1 MQQKKQQ
8 KQGKRQEWKEQMKE
22 SDRMLKGNVLLEK
35 PQWVLMLTLAAE
47 FLLLVVLHVL
57 VNMFIR
63 FCKGHLADCFSWSCL
78 TTFYPA
84 LAPVYIFLII
94 MAIAVAILNVYRF
107 RNAFRS
113 LEAGQKGT
121 SRFTTME
128 EIKEQYP
135 AVAEIPEKNPDG
147 SIKRIPGNGGLPVAS
162 KDGYMYLDESATNA
176 LILAIT
182 RAGKGEVFSLRML
195 DSYSRSEKQPSLI
208 VLDMKF
214 DLRKMCTKA
223 FQDRGYEV
231 MSINLENP
239 MRGVGYNPLYLITRY
254 YQEGRD
260 SDAELLCKAFAYPHF
275 ASAGGKSDDN
285 SDFFLSN
292 ATSALTATI
301 MAHTVDCIREDTREN
316 ARLAALFVAKRQA
329 YERLTEDAKKQ
340 AEASKELQALKSAEV
355 TDAVAQVSDGIKAD
369 FAGIVTGVKPV
380 DGSNVENGG
389 ELFTVSSIE
398 KVCVDVSFSKSDLE
412 KIEEGQKAVA
422 TIAGKQYEGTVT
434 RISRAAAKNE
444 KGASIIQGEIH
455 IDNPDTDLYLGV
467 DARVM
472 VEGNKAENVVVIPV
486 EAINIG
492 KDGSF
497 VYVVTD
503 GMVQK
508 RMVTAGISS
517 DEYTEIKKGL
527 EVGEQVIIS
536 VDAGIE
542 EGMAVNPVEG

>member
-1 MQQKKQQ
+1 MHKFWKRKKEQSENTTELVKAELTPQQKKKRKKRIIGCVIAAALVLFIVSRVLTPAVLPMVMVRSAEKGTVKQTIDTSGTVKTEQQ
-8 KQGKRQEWKEQMKE
+8 KTYF
-22 SDRMLKGNVLLEK
+22 S
-35 PQWVLMLTLAAE
+35 PLAAKVE
-47 FLLLVVLHVL
+47 A
-57 VNMFIR
+57 
-63 FCKGHLADCFSWSCL
+63 CKVQEGD
-78 TTFYPA
+78 
-84 LAPVYIFLII
+84 
-94 MAIAVAILNVYRF
+94 AV
-107 RNAFRS
+107 
-113 LEAGQKGT
+113 EAGQVLLTYDAQDLENRKKEAALQNDEAYYGYQN
-121 SRFTTME
+121 TMD
-128 EIKEQYP
+128 
-135 AVAEIPEKNPDG
+135 KN
-147 SIKRIPGNGGLPVAS
+147 S
-162 KDGYMYLDESATNA
+162 KDTSE
-176 LILAIT
+176 
-182 RAGKGEVFSLRML
+182 
-195 DSYSRSEKQPSLI
+195 YSRSSHDVEI
-208 VLDMKF
+208 
-214 DLRKMCTKA
+214 
-223 FQDRGYEV
+223 
-231 MSINLENP
+231 LEQQ
-239 MRGVGYNPLYLITRY
+239 V
-254 YQEGRD
+254 
-260 SDAELLCKAFAYPHF
+260 
-275 ASAGGKSDDN
+275 
-285 SDFFLSN
+285 
-292 ATSALTATI
+292 
-301 MAHTVDCIREDTREN
+301 EN
-316 ARLAALFVAKRQA
+316 AKAEVRALKQYLTDMGCFLREAQNDNHKNLAEEYQAKIDQA
-329 YERLTEDAKKQ
+329 TNQLAVKEEELAEFQSDLSEQKGIKNSTESTMMTADAKKQ

-369 FAGIVTGVKPV
+369 FAGIVTGVKAV

-472 VEGNKAENVVVIPV
+472 VEGNKAENVVMIPV

>member
-1 MQQKKQQ
+1 MHKFGRRKKEHSENMTELVKVELTPQQKKKRKKRIIGGVIAAALVLFIVSRVLTPAALPVVMVRSAEKGTVKQTIDTSGTVKTEQQ
-8 KQGKRQEWKEQMKE
+8 KTYF
-22 SDRMLKGNVLLEK
+22 S
-35 PQWVLMLTLAAE
+35 PLAAKVE
-47 FLLLVVLHVL
+47 A
-57 VNMFIR
+57 
-63 FCKGHLADCFSWSCL
+63 CKVQEGD
-78 TTFYPA
+78 
-84 LAPVYIFLII
+84 
-94 MAIAVAILNVYRF
+94 AV
-107 RNAFRS
+107 
-113 LEAGQKGT
+113 EAGQVLLTYDAQDLENRKKEAALQNDEAYYGYQN
-121 SRFTTME
+121 TMD
-128 EIKEQYP
+128 
-135 AVAEIPEKNPDG
+135 KN
-147 SIKRIPGNGGLPVAS
+147 S
-162 KDGYMYLDESATNA
+162 KDTSE
-176 LILAIT
+176 
-182 RAGKGEVFSLRML
+182 
-195 DSYSRSEKQPSLI
+195 YSRSSHDVEI
-208 VLDMKF
+208 
-214 DLRKMCTKA
+214 
-223 FQDRGYEV
+223 
-231 MSINLENP
+231 LEQQ
-239 MRGVGYNPLYLITRY
+239 V
-254 YQEGRD
+254 
-260 SDAELLCKAFAYPHF
+260 
-275 ASAGGKSDDN
+275 
-285 SDFFLSN
+285 
-292 ATSALTATI
+292 
-301 MAHTVDCIREDTREN
+301 EN
-316 ARLAALFVAKRQA
+316 AKAEVRALKQYLTDMGCFLREAQNDNHKNLAEEYQAKIDQA
-329 YERLTEDAKKQ
+329 TNQLAVKEEELAEFQSDLSEQKGIKNSTESTMMTADAKKQ
-340 AEASKELQALKSAEV
+340 AEAAKELQALKSAEV

-455 IDNPDTDLYLGV
+455 IDNPDADLYLGV

-472 VEGNKAENVVVIPV
+472 VEGNKAENVVMLPI

>member
-1 MQQKKQQ
+1 MHKFWRRKKEQSENTTELVKAELTPQKKKKRKKRIIGGVIAAALVLFIVSRVLTPAALPVVMVRSAEKGTVKQTIDTSGTVKTEQQKTYF
-8 KQGKRQEWKEQMKE
+8 
-22 SDRMLKGNVLLEK
+22 S
-35 PQWVLMLTLAAE
+35 PLAAKVE
-47 FLLLVVLHVL
+47 V
-57 VNMFIR
+57 
-63 FCKGHLADCFSWSCL
+63 CKVQEGD
-78 TTFYPA
+78 
-84 LAPVYIFLII
+84 
-94 MAIAVAILNVYRF
+94 AV
-107 RNAFRS
+107 
-113 LEAGQKGT
+113 EAGQVLMTYDAQDLENRKKEAALQNDEAYYGYQN
-121 SRFTTME
+121 TMD
-128 EIKEQYP
+128 
-135 AVAEIPEKNPDG
+135 KN
-147 SIKRIPGNGGLPVAS
+147 S
-162 KDGYMYLDESATNA
+162 KDTSE
-176 LILAIT
+176 
-182 RAGKGEVFSLRML
+182 
-195 DSYSRSEKQPSLI
+195 YSRSSHDVEI
-208 VLDMKF
+208 
-214 DLRKMCTKA
+214 
-223 FQDRGYEV
+223 
-231 MSINLENP
+231 LEQQ
-239 MRGVGYNPLYLITRY
+239 V
-254 YQEGRD
+254 
-260 SDAELLCKAFAYPHF
+260 
-275 ASAGGKSDDN
+275 
-285 SDFFLSN
+285 
-292 ATSALTATI
+292 
-301 MAHTVDCIREDTREN
+301 EN
-316 ARLAALFVAKRQA
+316 AKAEVRALKQYLTDMGCFLREAQNDNHKNLAEEYQAKIDQA
-329 YERLTEDAKKQ
+329 TNQLAVKEEELAEFQSDLSEQKGIKNSTESTMMTADAKKQ
-340 AEASKELQALKSAEV
+340 AEAAKELQALKSAEV

-369 FAGIVTGVKPV
+369 FAGIVTGVKAV

-472 VEGNKAENVVVIPV
+472 VEGNKAENVVMIPV

>member
-1 MQQKKQQ
+1 MHKFGRRKKEHSENMTELVKAELTPQQKKKRKKRIIGGVIAAALVLFIVSRVLTPAALPMVMVRSAEKGTVKQTIDTSGTVKTEQQ
-8 KQGKRQEWKEQMKE
+8 KTYF
-22 SDRMLKGNVLLEK
+22 S
-35 PQWVLMLTLAAE
+35 PLAAKVE
-47 FLLLVVLHVL
+47 A
-57 VNMFIR
+57 
-63 FCKGHLADCFSWSCL
+63 CKVQEGD
-78 TTFYPA
+78 
-84 LAPVYIFLII
+84 
-94 MAIAVAILNVYRF
+94 AV
-107 RNAFRS
+107 
-113 LEAGQKGT
+113 EAGQVLLTYDAQDLENRKKEAALQNDEAYYGYQN
-121 SRFTTME
+121 TMD
-128 EIKEQYP
+128 
-135 AVAEIPEKNPDG
+135 KN
-147 SIKRIPGNGGLPVAS
+147 S
-162 KDGYMYLDESATNA
+162 KDTSE
-176 LILAIT
+176 
-182 RAGKGEVFSLRML
+182 
-195 DSYSRSEKQPSLI
+195 YSRSSHDVEI
-208 VLDMKF
+208 
-214 DLRKMCTKA
+214 
-223 FQDRGYEV
+223 
-231 MSINLENP
+231 LEQQ
-239 MRGVGYNPLYLITRY
+239 V
-254 YQEGRD
+254 
-260 SDAELLCKAFAYPHF
+260 
-275 ASAGGKSDDN
+275 
-285 SDFFLSN
+285 
-292 ATSALTATI
+292 
-301 MAHTVDCIREDTREN
+301 EN
-316 ARLAALFVAKRQA
+316 AKAEVRALKQYLTDMGCFLREAQNDNHKNLAEEYQAKIDQA
-329 YERLTEDAKKQ
+329 TNQLAVKEEELAEFQSDLSEQKGIKNSTESTMMTADAKKQ
-340 AEASKELQALKSAEV
+340 AEAAKELQALKSAEV

-455 IDNPDTDLYLGV
+455 IDNPDADLYLGV

-472 VEGNKAENVVVIPV
+472 VEGNKAENVVMIPI

-527 EVGEQVIIS
+527 EVGDPVIIS

>member
-1 MQQKKQQ
+1 MHKFGRRKKEHSENMTELVKVELTPQQKKKRKKRIIGGVIAAALVLFIVSRVLTPAALPVVMVRSAEKGTVKQTIDTSGTVKTEQQ
-8 KQGKRQEWKEQMKE
+8 KTYF
-22 SDRMLKGNVLLEK
+22 S
-35 PQWVLMLTLAAE
+35 PLAAKVE
-47 FLLLVVLHVL
+47 A
-57 VNMFIR
+57 
-63 FCKGHLADCFSWSCL
+63 CKVQEGD
-78 TTFYPA
+78 
-84 LAPVYIFLII
+84 
-94 MAIAVAILNVYRF
+94 AV
-107 RNAFRS
+107 
-113 LEAGQKGT
+113 EAGQVLLTYDAQDLENRKKEAALQNDEAYYGYQN
-121 SRFTTME
+121 TMD
-128 EIKEQYP
+128 
-135 AVAEIPEKNPDG
+135 KN
-147 SIKRIPGNGGLPVAS
+147 S
-162 KDGYMYLDESATNA
+162 KDTSE
-176 LILAIT
+176 
-182 RAGKGEVFSLRML
+182 
-195 DSYSRSEKQPSLI
+195 YSRSSHDVEI
-208 VLDMKF
+208 
-214 DLRKMCTKA
+214 
-223 FQDRGYEV
+223 
-231 MSINLENP
+231 LEQQ
-239 MRGVGYNPLYLITRY
+239 V
-254 YQEGRD
+254 
-260 SDAELLCKAFAYPHF
+260 
-275 ASAGGKSDDN
+275 
-285 SDFFLSN
+285 
-292 ATSALTATI
+292 
-301 MAHTVDCIREDTREN
+301 EN
-316 ARLAALFVAKRQA
+316 AKAEVRALKQYLTDMGCFLREAQNDNHKNLAEEYQAKIDQA
-329 YERLTEDAKKQ
+329 TNQLAVKEEELAEFQSDLSEQKGIKNSTESTMMTADAKKQ
-340 AEASKELQALKSAEV
+340 AEAAKELQALKSAEV

-472 VEGNKAENVVVIPV
+472 VEGNKAENVVMIPV

>member
-1 MQQKKQQ
+1 MHKFWRRKKEQSENTTELVKAELTPQQKKKRKKRIIGGVIAAALVLFIVSRVLTPAALPVVMVRSTEKGTVKQTIDTSGTVKTEQQ
-8 KQGKRQEWKEQMKE
+8 KTYF
-22 SDRMLKGNVLLEK
+22 S
-35 PQWVLMLTLAAE
+35 PLAAKVE
-47 FLLLVVLHVL
+47 V
-57 VNMFIR
+57 
-63 FCKGHLADCFSWSCL
+63 CKVQEGD
-78 TTFYPA
+78 
-84 LAPVYIFLII
+84 
-94 MAIAVAILNVYRF
+94 AV
-107 RNAFRS
+107 
-113 LEAGQKGT
+113 EAGQVLLTYDAQDLENRKKEAALQNDEAYYGYQN
-121 SRFTTME
+121 TMD
-128 EIKEQYP
+128 
-135 AVAEIPEKNPDG
+135 KN
-147 SIKRIPGNGGLPVAS
+147 S
-162 KDGYMYLDESATNA
+162 KDTSE
-176 LILAIT
+176 
-182 RAGKGEVFSLRML
+182 
-195 DSYSRSEKQPSLI
+195 YSRSSHDVEI
-208 VLDMKF
+208 
-214 DLRKMCTKA
+214 
-223 FQDRGYEV
+223 
-231 MSINLENP
+231 LEQQ
-239 MRGVGYNPLYLITRY
+239 V
-254 YQEGRD
+254 
-260 SDAELLCKAFAYPHF
+260 
-275 ASAGGKSDDN
+275 
-285 SDFFLSN
+285 
-292 ATSALTATI
+292 
-301 MAHTVDCIREDTREN
+301 EN
-316 ARLAALFVAKRQA
+316 AKAEVRALKQYLTDMGCFLREAQNDNHKNLAEEYQAKIDQA
-329 YERLTEDAKKQ
+329 TNQLAVKEEELAEFQSDLSEQKGIKNSTESTMMTADAKKQ
-340 AEASKELQALKSAEV
+340 AEAAKELQALKSAEV

-455 IDNPDTDLYLGV
+455 IDNPDADLYLGV

-472 VEGNKAENVVVIPV
+472 VEGNKAENVVMIPI

>member
-1 MQQKKQQ
+1 MHKFWGRKKEQRENTKELVKAELTPQQKKKRKKRIIGGVIAAALVLFIVSRVLTPAALPVVMVRSAEKGTVKQTIDTSGTVKTEQQ
-8 KQGKRQEWKEQMKE
+8 KTYF
-22 SDRMLKGNVLLEK
+22 S
-35 PQWVLMLTLAAE
+35 PLAAKVE
-47 FLLLVVLHVL
+47 V
-57 VNMFIR
+57 
-63 FCKGHLADCFSWSCL
+63 CKVQEGD
-78 TTFYPA
+78 
-84 LAPVYIFLII
+84 
-94 MAIAVAILNVYRF
+94 AV
-107 RNAFRS
+107 
-113 LEAGQKGT
+113 EAGQVLLTYDAQDLENRKKEAALQNDEAYYGYQN
-121 SRFTTME
+121 TMD
-128 EIKEQYP
+128 
-135 AVAEIPEKNPDG
+135 KN
-147 SIKRIPGNGGLPVAS
+147 S
-162 KDGYMYLDESATNA
+162 KDTSE
-176 LILAIT
+176 
-182 RAGKGEVFSLRML
+182 
-195 DSYSRSEKQPSLI
+195 YSRSSHDVEI
-208 VLDMKF
+208 
-214 DLRKMCTKA
+214 
-223 FQDRGYEV
+223 
-231 MSINLENP
+231 LEQQ
-239 MRGVGYNPLYLITRY
+239 V
-254 YQEGRD
+254 
-260 SDAELLCKAFAYPHF
+260 
-275 ASAGGKSDDN
+275 
-285 SDFFLSN
+285 
-292 ATSALTATI
+292 
-301 MAHTVDCIREDTREN
+301 EN
-316 ARLAALFVAKRQA
+316 AKAEVRALKQYLTDMGCFLREAQNDNHENLAEEYQAKIDQA
-329 YERLTEDAKKQ
+329 TNQLAVKEEELAEFQSDLSEQKGIKNSTESTMMTADAKKQ

-467 DARVM
+467 VARVM
-472 VEGNKAENVVVIPV
+472 VEGNKAENVVMIPV

>member
-1 MQQKKQQ
+1 MHKFWRRKKEQSENTTELVKAELTPQQKKKRKKRIIGGVIAAALVLFIVSRVLTPAALPMVMVRSAEKGTVKQTIDTSGTVKTEQQ
-8 KQGKRQEWKEQMKE
+8 KTYF
-22 SDRMLKGNVLLEK
+22 S
-35 PQWVLMLTLAAE
+35 PLAAKVE
-47 FLLLVVLHVL
+47 V
-57 VNMFIR
+57 
-63 FCKGHLADCFSWSCL
+63 CKVQEGD
-78 TTFYPA
+78 
-84 LAPVYIFLII
+84 
-94 MAIAVAILNVYRF
+94 AV
-107 RNAFRS
+107 
-113 LEAGQKGT
+113 EAGQVLLTYNAQDLENRKKEAVLQNDEAYYGYQN
-121 SRFTTME
+121 TMD
-128 EIKEQYP
+128 
-135 AVAEIPEKNPDG
+135 KN
-147 SIKRIPGNGGLPVAS
+147 S
-162 KDGYMYLDESATNA
+162 KDTSE
-176 LILAIT
+176 
-182 RAGKGEVFSLRML
+182 
-195 DSYSRSEKQPSLI
+195 YSRSSHDVEI
-208 VLDMKF
+208 
-214 DLRKMCTKA
+214 
-223 FQDRGYEV
+223 
-231 MSINLENP
+231 LEQQ
-239 MRGVGYNPLYLITRY
+239 V
-254 YQEGRD
+254 
-260 SDAELLCKAFAYPHF
+260 
-275 ASAGGKSDDN
+275 
-285 SDFFLSN
+285 
-292 ATSALTATI
+292 
-301 MAHTVDCIREDTREN
+301 EN
-316 ARLAALFVAKRQA
+316 AKAEVRALKQYLTDMGCFLREAQNDNHENLSEEYQAKIDQATNQLAVKEEELAEFQSDLSEQKGIKNS
-329 YERLTEDAKKQ
+329 TESTMMTADAKKQ

-472 VEGNKAENVVVIPV
+472 VEGNKAENVVMIPV

>member
-1 MQQKKQQ
+1 MHKFWRRKKEQSENTTELVKAELTPQQKKKRKKRIIGGVIAAALVLFIVSRVLTPAALPMVMVRSAEKGTVKQTIDTSGAVKTEQQ
-8 KQGKRQEWKEQMKE
+8 KTYF
-22 SDRMLKGNVLLEK
+22 S
-35 PQWVLMLTLAAE
+35 PLAAKVE
-47 FLLLVVLHVL
+47 V
-57 VNMFIR
+57 
-63 FCKGHLADCFSWSCL
+63 CKVQEGD
-78 TTFYPA
+78 
-84 LAPVYIFLII
+84 
-94 MAIAVAILNVYRF
+94 AV
-107 RNAFRS
+107 
-113 LEAGQKGT
+113 EAGQVLLTYDAQDLENRKKEAALQNDEAYYGYQN
-121 SRFTTME
+121 TMD
-128 EIKEQYP
+128 
-135 AVAEIPEKNPDG
+135 KN
-147 SIKRIPGNGGLPVAS
+147 S
-162 KDGYMYLDESATNA
+162 KDTSE
-176 LILAIT
+176 
-182 RAGKGEVFSLRML
+182 
-195 DSYSRSEKQPSLI
+195 YSRSSHDVEI
-208 VLDMKF
+208 
-214 DLRKMCTKA
+214 
-223 FQDRGYEV
+223 
-231 MSINLENP
+231 LEQQ
-239 MRGVGYNPLYLITRY
+239 V
-254 YQEGRD
+254 
-260 SDAELLCKAFAYPHF
+260 
-275 ASAGGKSDDN
+275 
-285 SDFFLSN
+285 
-292 ATSALTATI
+292 
-301 MAHTVDCIREDTREN
+301 EN
-316 ARLAALFVAKRQA
+316 AKAEVRALKQYLTDMGCFLREAQNDNHENLAEEYQAKIDQA
-329 YERLTEDAKKQ
+329 TNQLAVKEEELAEFQSDLSEQKGIKNSTESTMMTADAKKQ

-369 FAGIVTGVKPV
+369 FAGIVTGVKAV

>member
-1 MQQKKQQ
+1 MHKFWRRKKEQSENTTELVKAELTPQQKKKRKKRIIGGVIAAALVLFIVSRVLTPAALPMVMVRSAEKGTVKQTIDTSGTVKTEQQ
-8 KQGKRQEWKEQMKE
+8 KTYF
-22 SDRMLKGNVLLEK
+22 S
-35 PQWVLMLTLAAE
+35 PLAAKVE
-47 FLLLVVLHVL
+47 V
-57 VNMFIR
+57 
-63 FCKGHLADCFSWSCL
+63 CKVQEGD
-78 TTFYPA
+78 
-84 LAPVYIFLII
+84 
-94 MAIAVAILNVYRF
+94 AV
-107 RNAFRS
+107 
-113 LEAGQKGT
+113 EAGQVLLTYDAQDLENRKKEAALQNDEAYYGYQN
-121 SRFTTME
+121 TMD
-128 EIKEQYP
+128 
-135 AVAEIPEKNPDG
+135 KN
-147 SIKRIPGNGGLPVAS
+147 S
-162 KDGYMYLDESATNA
+162 KDTSE
-176 LILAIT
+176 
-182 RAGKGEVFSLRML
+182 
-195 DSYSRSEKQPSLI
+195 YSRSSHDVEI
-208 VLDMKF
+208 
-214 DLRKMCTKA
+214 
-223 FQDRGYEV
+223 
-231 MSINLENP
+231 LEQQ
-239 MRGVGYNPLYLITRY
+239 V
-254 YQEGRD
+254 
-260 SDAELLCKAFAYPHF
+260 
-275 ASAGGKSDDN
+275 
-285 SDFFLSN
+285 
-292 ATSALTATI
+292 
-301 MAHTVDCIREDTREN
+301 EN
-316 ARLAALFVAKRQA
+316 AKAEVRALKQYLTDMGCFLREAQNDNHENLAEEYQAKIDQA
-329 YERLTEDAKKQ
+329 TNQLAVKEEELAEFQSDLSEQKGIKNSTESTMMTADAKKQ
-340 AEASKELQALKSAEV
+340 AEAAKELQALKSAEV

-472 VEGNKAENVVVIPV
+472 VEGNKAENVVMIPV

>member
-1 MQQKKQQ
+1 MIAAALVLFIVSRVLTPAALPVVMVRSAEKGTVKQTIDTSGTVKTEQQKTYF
-8 KQGKRQEWKEQMKE
+8 
-22 SDRMLKGNVLLEK
+22 S
-35 PQWVLMLTLAAE
+35 PLAAKVE
-47 FLLLVVLHVL
+47 A
-57 VNMFIR
+57 
-63 FCKGHLADCFSWSCL
+63 CKVQEGD
-78 TTFYPA
+78 
-84 LAPVYIFLII
+84 
-94 MAIAVAILNVYRF
+94 AV
-107 RNAFRS
+107 
-113 LEAGQKGT
+113 EAGQVLLTYDAQDLENRKKEAALQNDEAYYGYQN
-121 SRFTTME
+121 TMD
-128 EIKEQYP
+128 
-135 AVAEIPEKNPDG
+135 KN
-147 SIKRIPGNGGLPVAS
+147 S
-162 KDGYMYLDESATNA
+162 KDTSE
-176 LILAIT
+176 
-182 RAGKGEVFSLRML
+182 
-195 DSYSRSEKQPSLI
+195 YSRSSHDVEI
-208 VLDMKF
+208 
-214 DLRKMCTKA
+214 
-223 FQDRGYEV
+223 
-231 MSINLENP
+231 LEQQ
-239 MRGVGYNPLYLITRY
+239 V
-254 YQEGRD
+254 
-260 SDAELLCKAFAYPHF
+260 
-275 ASAGGKSDDN
+275 
-285 SDFFLSN
+285 
-292 ATSALTATI
+292 
-301 MAHTVDCIREDTREN
+301 EN
-316 ARLAALFVAKRQA
+316 AKAEVRALKQYLTDMGCFLREAQNDNHKNLAEEYQAKIDQA
-329 YERLTEDAKKQ
+329 TNQLAVKEEELAEFQSDLSEQKGIKNSTESTMMTADAKKQ
-340 AEASKELQALKSAEV
+340 AEAAKELQALKSAEV
-355 TDAVAQVSDGIKAD
+355 TDAVAQVGDGIKAD

-455 IDNPDTDLYLGV
+455 IDNPDADLYLGV

-472 VEGNKAENVVVIPV
+472 VEGNKAENVVMIPV

>member
-1 MQQKKQQ
+1 MHKFGRRKKEHSENMTELVKAELTPQQKKKRKKRIIGGVIAAALVLFIVSRVLTPAALPMVMVRSAGKGTVKQTIDTSGTVKTEQQ
-8 KQGKRQEWKEQMKE
+8 KTYF
-22 SDRMLKGNVLLEK
+22 S
-35 PQWVLMLTLAAE
+35 PLAAKVE
-47 FLLLVVLHVL
+47 V
-57 VNMFIR
+57 
-63 FCKGHLADCFSWSCL
+63 CKVQEGD
-78 TTFYPA
+78 
-84 LAPVYIFLII
+84 
-94 MAIAVAILNVYRF
+94 AV
-107 RNAFRS
+107 
-113 LEAGQKGT
+113 EAGQVLLTYDAQDLENRKKEAALQNDEAYYGYQN
-121 SRFTTME
+121 TMD
-128 EIKEQYP
+128 
-135 AVAEIPEKNPDG
+135 KN
-147 SIKRIPGNGGLPVAS
+147 S
-162 KDGYMYLDESATNA
+162 KDTSE
-176 LILAIT
+176 
-182 RAGKGEVFSLRML
+182 
-195 DSYSRSEKQPSLI
+195 YSRSSHDVEI
-208 VLDMKF
+208 
-214 DLRKMCTKA
+214 
-223 FQDRGYEV
+223 
-231 MSINLENP
+231 LEQQ
-239 MRGVGYNPLYLITRY
+239 V
-254 YQEGRD
+254 
-260 SDAELLCKAFAYPHF
+260 
-275 ASAGGKSDDN
+275 
-285 SDFFLSN
+285 
-292 ATSALTATI
+292 
-301 MAHTVDCIREDTREN
+301 EN
-316 ARLAALFVAKRQA
+316 AKAEVRALKQYLTDMGCFLREAQNDNHKNLAEEYQAKIDQA
-329 YERLTEDAKKQ
+329 TNQLAVKEEELAEFQSDLSEQKGIKNSTESTMMTADAKKQ
-340 AEASKELQALKSAEV
+340 AEAAKELQALKSAEV

-472 VEGNKAENVVVIPV
+472 VEGNKAENVVMIPI

>member
-1 MQQKKQQ
+1 MHKFGRRKKEHSENMTELVKAELTPQQKKKRKKRIIGGVIAAALVLFIVSRVLTPAALPMVMVRSAEKGTVKQTIDTSGTVKTEQQ
-8 KQGKRQEWKEQMKE
+8 KTYF
-22 SDRMLKGNVLLEK
+22 S
-35 PQWVLMLTLAAE
+35 PLAAKVE
-47 FLLLVVLHVL
+47 A
-57 VNMFIR
+57 
-63 FCKGHLADCFSWSCL
+63 CKVQEGD
-78 TTFYPA
+78 
-84 LAPVYIFLII
+84 
-94 MAIAVAILNVYRF
+94 AV
-107 RNAFRS
+107 
-113 LEAGQKGT
+113 EAGQVLLTYDAQDLENRKKEAALQNDEAYYGYQN
-121 SRFTTME
+121 TMD
-128 EIKEQYP
+128 
-135 AVAEIPEKNPDG
+135 KN
-147 SIKRIPGNGGLPVAS
+147 S
-162 KDGYMYLDESATNA
+162 KDTSE
-176 LILAIT
+176 
-182 RAGKGEVFSLRML
+182 
-195 DSYSRSEKQPSLI
+195 YSRSSHDVEI
-208 VLDMKF
+208 
-214 DLRKMCTKA
+214 
-223 FQDRGYEV
+223 
-231 MSINLENP
+231 LEQQ
-239 MRGVGYNPLYLITRY
+239 V
-254 YQEGRD
+254 
-260 SDAELLCKAFAYPHF
+260 
-275 ASAGGKSDDN
+275 
-285 SDFFLSN
+285 
-292 ATSALTATI
+292 
-301 MAHTVDCIREDTREN
+301 EN
-316 ARLAALFVAKRQA
+316 AKAEVRALKQYLTDMGCFLREAQNDNHKNLAEEYQAKIDQA
-329 YERLTEDAKKQ
+329 TNQLAVKEEELAEFQSDLSEQKGIKNSTESTMMTADAKKQ
-340 AEASKELQALKSAEV
+340 AEAAKELQALKSAEV

-398 KVCVDVSFSKSDLE
+398 KVCVDVSFNKSDLE

-455 IDNPDTDLYLGV
+455 IDNPDADLYLGV

-472 VEGNKAENVVVIPV
+472 VEGNKAENVVMIPI

>member
-1 MQQKKQQ
+1 MTELVKAELTPQQKKKRKKRIIGGVIAATLVLFIVSRVLTPAALPMVMVRSAEKGTVKQTIDTSGTVKTEQQ
-8 KQGKRQEWKEQMKE
+8 KTYF
-22 SDRMLKGNVLLEK
+22 S
-35 PQWVLMLTLAAE
+35 PLAAKVE
-47 FLLLVVLHVL
+47 V
-57 VNMFIR
+57 
-63 FCKGHLADCFSWSCL
+63 CKVQEGD
-78 TTFYPA
+78 
-84 LAPVYIFLII
+84 
-94 MAIAVAILNVYRF
+94 AV
-107 RNAFRS
+107 
-113 LEAGQKGT
+113 EAGQVLLTYDAQDLENRKKEAALQNDEAYYGYQN
-121 SRFTTME
+121 TMD
-128 EIKEQYP
+128 
-135 AVAEIPEKNPDG
+135 KN
-147 SIKRIPGNGGLPVAS
+147 S
-162 KDGYMYLDESATNA
+162 KDTSE
-176 LILAIT
+176 
-182 RAGKGEVFSLRML
+182 
-195 DSYSRSEKQPSLI
+195 YSRSSHDVEI
-208 VLDMKF
+208 
-214 DLRKMCTKA
+214 
-223 FQDRGYEV
+223 
-231 MSINLENP
+231 LEQQ
-239 MRGVGYNPLYLITRY
+239 V
-254 YQEGRD
+254 
-260 SDAELLCKAFAYPHF
+260 
-275 ASAGGKSDDN
+275 
-285 SDFFLSN
+285 
-292 ATSALTATI
+292 
-301 MAHTVDCIREDTREN
+301 EN
-316 ARLAALFVAKRQA
+316 AKAEVRALKQYLTDMGCFLREAQNDNHENLAEEYQAKIDQA
-329 YERLTEDAKKQ
+329 TNQLAVKEEELAEFQSDLSEQKGIKNSTESTMMTADAKKQ
-340 AEASKELQALKSAEV
+340 AEAAKELQALKSAEV

-455 IDNPDTDLYLGV
+455 IDNPDADLYLGV

-472 VEGNKAENVVVIPV
+472 VEGNKAENVVMIPI

>member
-1 MQQKKQQ
+1 MHKFFRKKKEQGENTTELVKVELTPQQKKKRKKRIIGGVIAAALVLFIVSRVFAPAVLPTVMVRSAEEGTVEQTVDTSGTVKTEQQ
-8 KQGKRQEWKEQMKE
+8 KTYF
-22 SDRMLKGNVLLEK
+22 S
-35 PQWVLMLTLAAE
+35 PLAAKVE
-47 FLLLVVLHVL
+47 A
-57 VNMFIR
+57 
-63 FCKGHLADCFSWSCL
+63 CKVQEGD
-78 TTFYPA
+78 
-84 LAPVYIFLII
+84 
-94 MAIAVAILNVYRF
+94 AV
-107 RNAFRS
+107 
-113 LEAGQKGT
+113 EAGQVLLTYDAQDLENRKKEAALQNDEAYYGYKN
-121 SRFTTME
+121 TMD
-128 EIKEQYP
+128 
-135 AVAEIPEKNPDG
+135 KNNKD
-147 SIKRIPGNGGLPVAS
+147 AS
-162 KDGYMYLDESATNA
+162 E
-176 LILAIT
+176 
-182 RAGKGEVFSLRML
+182 
-195 DSYSRSEKQPSLI
+195 YSRSSHDVEI
-208 VLDMKF
+208 
-214 DLRKMCTKA
+214 
-223 FQDRGYEV
+223 
-231 MSINLENP
+231 LEQQ
-239 MRGVGYNPLYLITRY
+239 V
-254 YQEGRD
+254 
-260 SDAELLCKAFAYPHF
+260 
-275 ASAGGKSDDN
+275 
-285 SDFFLSN
+285 
-292 ATSALTATI
+292 
-301 MAHTVDCIREDTREN
+301 EN
-316 ARLAALFVAKRQA
+316 AKAEVRALKQYLTDMGCFLREAQNDNHKNLAEEYQAKIDQA
-329 YERLTEDAKKQ
+329 TNQLAVKEEELADFQSNLSEQKGIKNSTESTVMTADAKKQ
-340 AEASKELQALKSAEV
+340 AEATKDLQALKSAEV

-380 DGSNVENGG
+380 DGSNVESGG

-455 IDNPDTDLYLGV
+455 IDNPDADLYLGV
-467 DARVM
+467 DARVT
-472 VEGNKAENVVVIPV
+472 VEGNKAENVVMIPI

>member
-1 MQQKKQQ
+1 MHKFWKKKQIIGGVIAAALVLFIVSRVLTPAALPMVMVRSAEKGTVKQTIDTSGTVKTEQQKTYF
-8 KQGKRQEWKEQMKE
+8 
-22 SDRMLKGNVLLEK
+22 S
-35 PQWVLMLTLAAE
+35 PLAAKVE
-47 FLLLVVLHVL
+47 V
-57 VNMFIR
+57 
-63 FCKGHLADCFSWSCL
+63 CKVQEGD
-78 TTFYPA
+78 
-84 LAPVYIFLII
+84 
-94 MAIAVAILNVYRF
+94 AV
-107 RNAFRS
+107 
-113 LEAGQKGT
+113 EAGQVLLTYDAQDLENRKKEAALQNDEAYYGYQN
-121 SRFTTME
+121 TMD
-128 EIKEQYP
+128 
-135 AVAEIPEKNPDG
+135 KN
-147 SIKRIPGNGGLPVAS
+147 S
-162 KDGYMYLDESATNA
+162 KDTSE
-176 LILAIT
+176 
-182 RAGKGEVFSLRML
+182 
-195 DSYSRSEKQPSLI
+195 YSRSSHDVEI
-208 VLDMKF
+208 
-214 DLRKMCTKA
+214 
-223 FQDRGYEV
+223 
-231 MSINLENP
+231 LEQQ
-239 MRGVGYNPLYLITRY
+239 V
-254 YQEGRD
+254 
-260 SDAELLCKAFAYPHF
+260 
-275 ASAGGKSDDN
+275 
-285 SDFFLSN
+285 
-292 ATSALTATI
+292 
-301 MAHTVDCIREDTREN
+301 EN
-316 ARLAALFVAKRQA
+316 AKAEVRALKQYLTDMGCFLREAQNDNHKNLAEEYQAKIDQA
-329 YERLTEDAKKQ
+329 TNQLAVKEEELAEFQSDLSEQKGIKNSTESTMMTADAKKQ
-340 AEASKELQALKSAEV
+340 AEAAKELQALKSAEV

-369 FAGIVTGVKPV
+369 FAGIVTGVKAV

-472 VEGNKAENVVVIPV
+472 VEGNKAENVVMIPV

>member
-1 MQQKKQQ
+1 MHKFGRRKKEHSENMTELVKAELTPQQKKKRKKRIIGGVIAAALVLFIVSRVLTPAALPMVMVRSAEKGTVKQTIDTSGTVKTEQQ
-8 KQGKRQEWKEQMKE
+8 KTYF
-22 SDRMLKGNVLLEK
+22 S
-35 PQWVLMLTLAAE
+35 PLAAKVE
-47 FLLLVVLHVL
+47 A
-57 VNMFIR
+57 
-63 FCKGHLADCFSWSCL
+63 CKVQEGD
-78 TTFYPA
+78 
-84 LAPVYIFLII
+84 
-94 MAIAVAILNVYRF
+94 AV
-107 RNAFRS
+107 
-113 LEAGQKGT
+113 EAGQVLLTYDAQDLENRKKEAALQNDEAYYGYQN
-121 SRFTTME
+121 TMD
-128 EIKEQYP
+128 
-135 AVAEIPEKNPDG
+135 KN
-147 SIKRIPGNGGLPVAS
+147 S
-162 KDGYMYLDESATNA
+162 KDTSE
-176 LILAIT
+176 
-182 RAGKGEVFSLRML
+182 
-195 DSYSRSEKQPSLI
+195 YSRSSHDVEI
-208 VLDMKF
+208 
-214 DLRKMCTKA
+214 
-223 FQDRGYEV
+223 
-231 MSINLENP
+231 LEQQ
-239 MRGVGYNPLYLITRY
+239 V
-254 YQEGRD
+254 
-260 SDAELLCKAFAYPHF
+260 
-275 ASAGGKSDDN
+275 
-285 SDFFLSN
+285 
-292 ATSALTATI
+292 
-301 MAHTVDCIREDTREN
+301 EN
-316 ARLAALFVAKRQA
+316 AKAEVRALKQYLTDMGCFLREAQNDNHKNLAEEYQAKIDQA
-329 YERLTEDAKKQ
+329 TNQLAVKEEELADFQSNLSEQKGIKNSTESTVMTADAKKQ
-340 AEASKELQALKSAEV
+340 AEAAKELQALKFAEV

-398 KVCVDVSFSKSDLE
+398 KVCVDVSFNKSDLE

-455 IDNPDTDLYLGV
+455 IDNPDADLYLGV

-472 VEGNKAENVVVIPV
+472 VEGNKAENVVMIPV

>member
-1 MQQKKQQ
+1 MHKFWRRKKEQSENTTELVKAELTPQKKKKRKKRIIGGVIAAALVLFIVSRVLTPAALPMVMVRSAEKGTVKQTIDTSGTVKTEQQKTYF
-8 KQGKRQEWKEQMKE
+8 
-22 SDRMLKGNVLLEK
+22 S
-35 PQWVLMLTLAAE
+35 PLAAKVE
-47 FLLLVVLHVL
+47 V
-57 VNMFIR
+57 
-63 FCKGHLADCFSWSCL
+63 CKVQEGD
-78 TTFYPA
+78 
-84 LAPVYIFLII
+84 
-94 MAIAVAILNVYRF
+94 AV
-107 RNAFRS
+107 
-113 LEAGQKGT
+113 EAGQVLLTYDAQDLENRKKEAALQNDEAYYGYQN
-121 SRFTTME
+121 TMD
-128 EIKEQYP
+128 
-135 AVAEIPEKNPDG
+135 KN
-147 SIKRIPGNGGLPVAS
+147 S
-162 KDGYMYLDESATNA
+162 KDTSE
-176 LILAIT
+176 
-182 RAGKGEVFSLRML
+182 
-195 DSYSRSEKQPSLI
+195 YSRSSHDVEI
-208 VLDMKF
+208 
-214 DLRKMCTKA
+214 
-223 FQDRGYEV
+223 
-231 MSINLENP
+231 LEQQ
-239 MRGVGYNPLYLITRY
+239 V
-254 YQEGRD
+254 
-260 SDAELLCKAFAYPHF
+260 
-275 ASAGGKSDDN
+275 
-285 SDFFLSN
+285 
-292 ATSALTATI
+292 
-301 MAHTVDCIREDTREN
+301 EN
-316 ARLAALFVAKRQA
+316 AKAEVRALKQYLTDMGCFLREAQNDNHENLAEEYQAKIDQA
-329 YERLTEDAKKQ
+329 TNQLAVKEEELAEFQSDLSEQKGIKNSTESTMMTADAKKQ

-369 FAGIVTGVKPV
+369 FAGIVTGVKAV

-472 VEGNKAENVVVIPV
+472 VEGNKAENVVMIPV

>member
-1 MQQKKQQ
+1 MHKFWKKKQIIGGVIAAALVLFIVSRVLTPAALPMVMVRSAEKGTVKQTIDTSGTVKTEQQKTYF
-8 KQGKRQEWKEQMKE
+8 
-22 SDRMLKGNVLLEK
+22 S
-35 PQWVLMLTLAAE
+35 PLAAKVE
-47 FLLLVVLHVL
+47 V
-57 VNMFIR
+57 
-63 FCKGHLADCFSWSCL
+63 CKVQEGD
-78 TTFYPA
+78 
-84 LAPVYIFLII
+84 
-94 MAIAVAILNVYRF
+94 AV
-107 RNAFRS
+107 
-113 LEAGQKGT
+113 EAGQVLLTYDAQDLENRKKEAALQNDEAYYGYQN
-121 SRFTTME
+121 TMD
-128 EIKEQYP
+128 
-135 AVAEIPEKNPDG
+135 KN
-147 SIKRIPGNGGLPVAS
+147 S
-162 KDGYMYLDESATNA
+162 KDTSE
-176 LILAIT
+176 
-182 RAGKGEVFSLRML
+182 
-195 DSYSRSEKQPSLI
+195 YSRSSHDVEI
-208 VLDMKF
+208 
-214 DLRKMCTKA
+214 
-223 FQDRGYEV
+223 
-231 MSINLENP
+231 LEQQ
-239 MRGVGYNPLYLITRY
+239 V
-254 YQEGRD
+254 
-260 SDAELLCKAFAYPHF
+260 
-275 ASAGGKSDDN
+275 
-285 SDFFLSN
+285 
-292 ATSALTATI
+292 
-301 MAHTVDCIREDTREN
+301 EN
-316 ARLAALFVAKRQA
+316 AKAEVRALKQYLTDMGCFLREAQNDNHKNLAEEYQAKIDQA
-329 YERLTEDAKKQ
+329 TNQLAVKEEELAEFQSDLSEQKGIKNSTESTMMTADAKKQ
-340 AEASKELQALKSAEV
+340 AEAAKELQALKSAEV

-369 FAGIVTGVKPV
+369 FSGIVTGVKAV

-434 RISRAAAKNE
+434 RISRAAVKNE

>member
-1 MQQKKQQ
+1 MHKFGRRKKEHSENMTELVKAELTPQQKKKRKKRIIGGVIAAALVLFIVSRVLTPAALPMVMVRSAEKGTVKQTIDTSGTVKTEQQ
-8 KQGKRQEWKEQMKE
+8 KTYF
-22 SDRMLKGNVLLEK
+22 S
-35 PQWVLMLTLAAE
+35 PLAAKVE
-47 FLLLVVLHVL
+47 A
-57 VNMFIR
+57 
-63 FCKGHLADCFSWSCL
+63 CKVQEGD
-78 TTFYPA
+78 
-84 LAPVYIFLII
+84 
-94 MAIAVAILNVYRF
+94 AV
-107 RNAFRS
+107 
-113 LEAGQKGT
+113 EAGQVLLTYDAQDLENRKKEAALQNDEAYYGYQN
-121 SRFTTME
+121 TMD
-128 EIKEQYP
+128 
-135 AVAEIPEKNPDG
+135 KN
-147 SIKRIPGNGGLPVAS
+147 S
-162 KDGYMYLDESATNA
+162 KDTSE
-176 LILAIT
+176 
-182 RAGKGEVFSLRML
+182 
-195 DSYSRSEKQPSLI
+195 YSRSSHDVEI
-208 VLDMKF
+208 
-214 DLRKMCTKA
+214 
-223 FQDRGYEV
+223 
-231 MSINLENP
+231 LEQQ
-239 MRGVGYNPLYLITRY
+239 V
-254 YQEGRD
+254 
-260 SDAELLCKAFAYPHF
+260 
-275 ASAGGKSDDN
+275 
-285 SDFFLSN
+285 
-292 ATSALTATI
+292 
-301 MAHTVDCIREDTREN
+301 EN
-316 ARLAALFVAKRQA
+316 AKAEVRALKQYLTDMGCFLREAQNDNHKNLAEEYQAKIDQA
-329 YERLTEDAKKQ
+329 TNQLAVKEEELAEFQSDLSEQKGIKNSTESTMMTADAKKQ
-340 AEASKELQALKSAEV
+340 AEAAKELQALKSAEV

-455 IDNPDTDLYLGV
+455 IDNPDADLYLGV

-472 VEGNKAENVVVIPV
+472 VEGNKAENVVMIPI

>member
-1 MQQKKQQ
+1 MHKFWRRKKEQSENTTELVKAELTPQKKKKRKKRIIGGVIAAALVLFIVSRVLTPAALPMVMVRSAEKGTVKQTIDTSGTVKTEQQKTYF
-8 KQGKRQEWKEQMKE
+8 
-22 SDRMLKGNVLLEK
+22 S
-35 PQWVLMLTLAAE
+35 PLAAKVE
-47 FLLLVVLHVL
+47 V
-57 VNMFIR
+57 
-63 FCKGHLADCFSWSCL
+63 CKVQEGD
-78 TTFYPA
+78 
-84 LAPVYIFLII
+84 
-94 MAIAVAILNVYRF
+94 AV
-107 RNAFRS
+107 
-113 LEAGQKGT
+113 EAGQVLLTYDAQDLENRKKEAALQNDEAYYGYQN
-121 SRFTTME
+121 TMD
-128 EIKEQYP
+128 
-135 AVAEIPEKNPDG
+135 KN
-147 SIKRIPGNGGLPVAS
+147 S
-162 KDGYMYLDESATNA
+162 KDTSE
-176 LILAIT
+176 
-182 RAGKGEVFSLRML
+182 
-195 DSYSRSEKQPSLI
+195 YSRSSHDVEI
-208 VLDMKF
+208 
-214 DLRKMCTKA
+214 
-223 FQDRGYEV
+223 
-231 MSINLENP
+231 LEQQ
-239 MRGVGYNPLYLITRY
+239 V
-254 YQEGRD
+254 
-260 SDAELLCKAFAYPHF
+260 
-275 ASAGGKSDDN
+275 
-285 SDFFLSN
+285 
-292 ATSALTATI
+292 
-301 MAHTVDCIREDTREN
+301 EN
-316 ARLAALFVAKRQA
+316 AKAEVRALKQYLTDMGCFLREAQNENHKNLAEEYQAKIDQA
-329 YERLTEDAKKQ
+329 TNQLAVKEEELAEFQSDLSEQKGIKNSTESTMMTADAKKQ

-369 FAGIVTGVKPV
+369 FAGIVTGVKAV

-472 VEGNKAENVVVIPV
+472 VEGNKAENVVMIPV

>member
-1 MQQKKQQ
+1 MSRQEKNTMHKFFRKKKEQGENTTELVKVELTPQQKKKRKKRIIGGVIAAALVLFIVSRVFAPAVLPTVMVRSAEEGTVEQTVDTSGIVKTEQQ
-8 KQGKRQEWKEQMKE
+8 KTYF
-22 SDRMLKGNVLLEK
+22 S
-35 PQWVLMLTLAAE
+35 PLAAKVE
-47 FLLLVVLHVL
+47 A
-57 VNMFIR
+57 
-63 FCKGHLADCFSWSCL
+63 CKVQEGD
-78 TTFYPA
+78 
-84 LAPVYIFLII
+84 
-94 MAIAVAILNVYRF
+94 AV
-107 RNAFRS
+107 
-113 LEAGQKGT
+113 EAGQVLLTYDAQDLENRKKEATLQNDEAYYGYKN
-121 SRFTTME
+121 TMD
-128 EIKEQYP
+128 
-135 AVAEIPEKNPDG
+135 KN
-147 SIKRIPGNGGLPVAS
+147 S
-162 KDGYMYLDESATNA
+162 KDTSE
-176 LILAIT
+176 
-182 RAGKGEVFSLRML
+182 
-195 DSYSRSEKQPSLI
+195 YSRSSHDVEI
-208 VLDMKF
+208 
-214 DLRKMCTKA
+214 
-223 FQDRGYEV
+223 
-231 MSINLENP
+231 LEQQ
-239 MRGVGYNPLYLITRY
+239 V
-254 YQEGRD
+254 
-260 SDAELLCKAFAYPHF
+260 
-275 ASAGGKSDDN
+275 
-285 SDFFLSN
+285 
-292 ATSALTATI
+292 
-301 MAHTVDCIREDTREN
+301 EN
-316 ARLAALFVAKRQA
+316 AKAEVRALKQYLTDMGCFLREAQNDNHKNLAEEYQAKIDQA
-329 YERLTEDAKKQ
+329 TNQLAVKEEELADFQSNLSEQKGIKNSTESTVMTADAKKQ
-340 AEASKELQALKSAEV
+340 AEATKDLQALKSAEV

-380 DGSNVENGG
+380 DGSNVESGG

-455 IDNPDTDLYLGV
+455 IDNPDADLYLGV
-467 DARVM
+467 DARVT
-472 VEGNKAENVVVIPV
+472 VEGNKAENVVMIPI

>member
-1 MQQKKQQ
+1 MHKFGRRKKEHSENMTELVKAELTPQQKKKRKKRIIGGVIAAALVLFIVSRVLTPAALPVVMVRSAEKGTVKQTIDTSGTVKTEQQ
-8 KQGKRQEWKEQMKE
+8 KTYF
-22 SDRMLKGNVLLEK
+22 S
-35 PQWVLMLTLAAE
+35 PLAAKVE
-47 FLLLVVLHVL
+47 A
-57 VNMFIR
+57 
-63 FCKGHLADCFSWSCL
+63 CKVQEGD
-78 TTFYPA
+78 
-84 LAPVYIFLII
+84 
-94 MAIAVAILNVYRF
+94 AV
-107 RNAFRS
+107 
-113 LEAGQKGT
+113 EAGQVLLTYDAQDLENRKKEAALQNDEAYYGYQN
-121 SRFTTME
+121 TMD
-128 EIKEQYP
+128 
-135 AVAEIPEKNPDG
+135 KN
-147 SIKRIPGNGGLPVAS
+147 S
-162 KDGYMYLDESATNA
+162 KDTSE
-176 LILAIT
+176 
-182 RAGKGEVFSLRML
+182 
-195 DSYSRSEKQPSLI
+195 YSRSSHDVEI
-208 VLDMKF
+208 
-214 DLRKMCTKA
+214 
-223 FQDRGYEV
+223 
-231 MSINLENP
+231 LEQQ
-239 MRGVGYNPLYLITRY
+239 V
-254 YQEGRD
+254 
-260 SDAELLCKAFAYPHF
+260 
-275 ASAGGKSDDN
+275 
-285 SDFFLSN
+285 
-292 ATSALTATI
+292 
-301 MAHTVDCIREDTREN
+301 EN
-316 ARLAALFVAKRQA
+316 AKAEVRALKQYLTDMGCFLREAQNDNHKNLAEEYQAKIDQA
-329 YERLTEDAKKQ
+329 TNQLAVKEEELAEFQSDLSEQKGIKNSTESTMMTADAKKQ
-340 AEASKELQALKSAEV
+340 AEAAKELQALKSAEV
-355 TDAVAQVSDGIKAD
+355 TDAVAQVGDGIKAD

-455 IDNPDTDLYLGV
+455 IDNPDADLYLGV

-472 VEGNKAENVVVIPV
+472 VEGNKAENVVMIPI

>member
-1 MQQKKQQ
+1 MHKFGRRKKEHSENMTELVKAELTPQQKKKRKKRIIGGVIAAALVLFIVSRVLTPAALPMVMVRSAEKGTVKQTIDTSGTVKTEQQ
-8 KQGKRQEWKEQMKE
+8 KTYF
-22 SDRMLKGNVLLEK
+22 S
-35 PQWVLMLTLAAE
+35 PLAAKVE
-47 FLLLVVLHVL
+47 V
-57 VNMFIR
+57 
-63 FCKGHLADCFSWSCL
+63 CKVQEGD
-78 TTFYPA
+78 
-84 LAPVYIFLII
+84 
-94 MAIAVAILNVYRF
+94 AV
-107 RNAFRS
+107 
-113 LEAGQKGT
+113 EAGQVLLTYDAQDLENRKKEAALQNDEAYYGYQN
-121 SRFTTME
+121 TMD
-128 EIKEQYP
+128 
-135 AVAEIPEKNPDG
+135 KN
-147 SIKRIPGNGGLPVAS
+147 S
-162 KDGYMYLDESATNA
+162 KDTSE
-176 LILAIT
+176 
-182 RAGKGEVFSLRML
+182 
-195 DSYSRSEKQPSLI
+195 YSRSSHDVEI
-208 VLDMKF
+208 
-214 DLRKMCTKA
+214 
-223 FQDRGYEV
+223 
-231 MSINLENP
+231 LEQQ
-239 MRGVGYNPLYLITRY
+239 V
-254 YQEGRD
+254 
-260 SDAELLCKAFAYPHF
+260 
-275 ASAGGKSDDN
+275 
-285 SDFFLSN
+285 
-292 ATSALTATI
+292 
-301 MAHTVDCIREDTREN
+301 EN
-316 ARLAALFVAKRQA
+316 AKAEVRALKQYLTDMGCFLREAQNDNHKNLAEEYQAKIDQA
-329 YERLTEDAKKQ
+329 TNQLAVKEEELAEFQSDLSEQKGIKNSTESTMMTADAKKQ
-340 AEASKELQALKSAEV
+340 AEAAKELQALKSAEV

-455 IDNPDTDLYLGV
+455 IDNPDADLYLGV

-472 VEGNKAENVVVIPV
+472 VEGNKAENVVMIPI

>member
-1 MQQKKQQ
+1 MHKFWRRKKEQSENTTELVKAELTPQQKKKRKKRIIGGVIAAALVLFIVSRVLTPAALPVVMVRSAEKGTVKQTIDTSGTVKTEQQ
-8 KQGKRQEWKEQMKE
+8 KTYF
-22 SDRMLKGNVLLEK
+22 S
-35 PQWVLMLTLAAE
+35 PLAAKVE
-47 FLLLVVLHVL
+47 V
-57 VNMFIR
+57 
-63 FCKGHLADCFSWSCL
+63 CKVQEGD
-78 TTFYPA
+78 
-84 LAPVYIFLII
+84 
-94 MAIAVAILNVYRF
+94 AV
-107 RNAFRS
+107 
-113 LEAGQKGT
+113 EAGQVLLTYDAQDLENRKKEAALQNDEAYYGYQN
-121 SRFTTME
+121 TMD
-128 EIKEQYP
+128 
-135 AVAEIPEKNPDG
+135 KN
-147 SIKRIPGNGGLPVAS
+147 S
-162 KDGYMYLDESATNA
+162 KDTSE
-176 LILAIT
+176 
-182 RAGKGEVFSLRML
+182 
-195 DSYSRSEKQPSLI
+195 YSRSSHDVEI
-208 VLDMKF
+208 
-214 DLRKMCTKA
+214 
-223 FQDRGYEV
+223 
-231 MSINLENP
+231 LEQQ
-239 MRGVGYNPLYLITRY
+239 V
-254 YQEGRD
+254 
-260 SDAELLCKAFAYPHF
+260 
-275 ASAGGKSDDN
+275 
-285 SDFFLSN
+285 
-292 ATSALTATI
+292 
-301 MAHTVDCIREDTREN
+301 EN
-316 ARLAALFVAKRQA
+316 AKAEVRALKQYLTDMGCFLREAQNDNHENLAEEYQAKIDQA
-329 YERLTEDAKKQ
+329 TNQLAVKEEELAEFQSDLSEQKGIKNSTESTMMTADAKKQ

-472 VEGNKAENVVVIPV
+472 VEGNKAENVVMIPV

-508 RMVTAGISS
+508 RMVTAGIYS

>member
-1 MQQKKQQ
+1 MHKFGRRKKEHSENMTELVKVELTPQQKKKRKKRIIGGVIAAALVLFIVSRVLTPAALPMVMVRSAEKGTVKQTIDTSGTVKTEQQ
-8 KQGKRQEWKEQMKE
+8 KTYF
-22 SDRMLKGNVLLEK
+22 S
-35 PQWVLMLTLAAE
+35 PLAAKVE
-47 FLLLVVLHVL
+47 A
-57 VNMFIR
+57 
-63 FCKGHLADCFSWSCL
+63 CKVQEGD
-78 TTFYPA
+78 
-84 LAPVYIFLII
+84 
-94 MAIAVAILNVYRF
+94 AV
-107 RNAFRS
+107 
-113 LEAGQKGT
+113 EAGQVLLTYDAQDLENRKKEAALQNDEAYYGYQN
-121 SRFTTME
+121 TMD
-128 EIKEQYP
+128 
-135 AVAEIPEKNPDG
+135 KN
-147 SIKRIPGNGGLPVAS
+147 S
-162 KDGYMYLDESATNA
+162 KDTSE
-176 LILAIT
+176 
-182 RAGKGEVFSLRML
+182 
-195 DSYSRSEKQPSLI
+195 YSRSSHDVEI
-208 VLDMKF
+208 
-214 DLRKMCTKA
+214 
-223 FQDRGYEV
+223 
-231 MSINLENP
+231 LEQQ
-239 MRGVGYNPLYLITRY
+239 V
-254 YQEGRD
+254 
-260 SDAELLCKAFAYPHF
+260 
-275 ASAGGKSDDN
+275 
-285 SDFFLSN
+285 
-292 ATSALTATI
+292 
-301 MAHTVDCIREDTREN
+301 EN
-316 ARLAALFVAKRQA
+316 AKAEVRALKQYLTDMGCFLREAQNDNHKNLAEEYQAKIDQA
-329 YERLTEDAKKQ
+329 TNQLAVKEEELAEFQSDLSEQKGIKNSTESTMMTADAKKQ

-455 IDNPDTDLYLGV
+455 IDNPDADLYLGV

-472 VEGNKAENVVVIPV
+472 VEGNKAENVVMIPI

>member
-1 MQQKKQQ
+1 MHKFWRRKKEQSENTTELVKAELTPQQKKKRKKRIIGGVIAAALVLFIVSRVLTPAALPVVMVRSAEKGTVKQTIDTSGTVKTEQQ
-8 KQGKRQEWKEQMKE
+8 KTYF
-22 SDRMLKGNVLLEK
+22 S
-35 PQWVLMLTLAAE
+35 PLAAKVE
-47 FLLLVVLHVL
+47 A
-57 VNMFIR
+57 
-63 FCKGHLADCFSWSCL
+63 CKVQEGD
-78 TTFYPA
+78 
-84 LAPVYIFLII
+84 
-94 MAIAVAILNVYRF
+94 AV
-107 RNAFRS
+107 
-113 LEAGQKGT
+113 EAGQVLLTYDAQDLENRKKEAALQNDEAYYGYQN
-121 SRFTTME
+121 TMD
-128 EIKEQYP
+128 
-135 AVAEIPEKNPDG
+135 KN
-147 SIKRIPGNGGLPVAS
+147 S
-162 KDGYMYLDESATNA
+162 KDTSE
-176 LILAIT
+176 
-182 RAGKGEVFSLRML
+182 
-195 DSYSRSEKQPSLI
+195 YSRSSHDVEI
-208 VLDMKF
+208 
-214 DLRKMCTKA
+214 
-223 FQDRGYEV
+223 
-231 MSINLENP
+231 LEQQ
-239 MRGVGYNPLYLITRY
+239 V
-254 YQEGRD
+254 
-260 SDAELLCKAFAYPHF
+260 
-275 ASAGGKSDDN
+275 
-285 SDFFLSN
+285 
-292 ATSALTATI
+292 
-301 MAHTVDCIREDTREN
+301 EN
-316 ARLAALFVAKRQA
+316 AKAEVRALKQYLTDMGCFLREAQNDNHKNLAEEYQAKIDQA
-329 YERLTEDAKKQ
+329 TNQLAVKEEELAEFQSDLSEQKGIKNSTESTMMTADAKKQ

-355 TDAVAQVSDGIKAD
+355 TDAVAQVGDGIKAD

-455 IDNPDTDLYLGV
+455 IDNPDADLYLGV

-472 VEGNKAENVVVIPV
+472 VEGNKAENVVMIPV

-542 EGMAVNPVEG
+542 EGMAVNSVEG

>member
-1 MQQKKQQ
+1 MHKFFRKKKEQGENTTELVKVELTPQQKKKRKKRIIGGVIAAALVLFIVSRVFAPAVLPTVMVRSAEEGTVEQTVDTSGTVKTEQQ
-8 KQGKRQEWKEQMKE
+8 KTYF
-22 SDRMLKGNVLLEK
+22 S
-35 PQWVLMLTLAAE
+35 PLAAKVE
-47 FLLLVVLHVL
+47 A
-57 VNMFIR
+57 
-63 FCKGHLADCFSWSCL
+63 CKVQEGD
-78 TTFYPA
+78 
-84 LAPVYIFLII
+84 
-94 MAIAVAILNVYRF
+94 AV
-107 RNAFRS
+107 
-113 LEAGQKGT
+113 EAGQVLLTYDAQDLENRKKEAALQNDEAYYGYKN
-121 SRFTTME
+121 TMD
-128 EIKEQYP
+128 
-135 AVAEIPEKNPDG
+135 KN
-147 SIKRIPGNGGLPVAS
+147 S
-162 KDGYMYLDESATNA
+162 KDTSE
-176 LILAIT
+176 
-182 RAGKGEVFSLRML
+182 
-195 DSYSRSEKQPSLI
+195 YSRSSHDVEI
-208 VLDMKF
+208 
-214 DLRKMCTKA
+214 
-223 FQDRGYEV
+223 
-231 MSINLENP
+231 LEQQ
-239 MRGVGYNPLYLITRY
+239 V
-254 YQEGRD
+254 
-260 SDAELLCKAFAYPHF
+260 
-275 ASAGGKSDDN
+275 
-285 SDFFLSN
+285 
-292 ATSALTATI
+292 
-301 MAHTVDCIREDTREN
+301 EN
-316 ARLAALFVAKRQA
+316 AKAEVRALKQYLTDMGCFLREAQNDNHKNLAEEYQAKIDQA
-329 YERLTEDAKKQ
+329 TNQLAVKEEELADFQSNLSEQKGIKNSTESTVMTADAKKQ
-340 AEASKELQALKSAEV
+340 AEATKDLQALKSAEV

-380 DGSNVENGG
+380 DGSNVESGG

-467 DARVM
+467 DARVT
-472 VEGNKAENVVVIPV
+472 VEGNKAENVVMIPV

>member
-1 MQQKKQQ
+1 MHKFFRKKKEQGENTTELVKVELTPQQKKKRKKRIIGGVIAAALVLFIVSRVFAPAVLPTVMVRSAEEGTVEQTVDTSGIVKTEQQ
-8 KQGKRQEWKEQMKE
+8 KTYF
-22 SDRMLKGNVLLEK
+22 S
-35 PQWVLMLTLAAE
+35 PLAAKVE
-47 FLLLVVLHVL
+47 A
-57 VNMFIR
+57 
-63 FCKGHLADCFSWSCL
+63 CKVQEGD
-78 TTFYPA
+78 
-84 LAPVYIFLII
+84 
-94 MAIAVAILNVYRF
+94 AV
-107 RNAFRS
+107 
-113 LEAGQKGT
+113 EAGQVLLTYDAQDLENRKKEATLQNDEAYYGYKN
-121 SRFTTME
+121 TMD
-128 EIKEQYP
+128 
-135 AVAEIPEKNPDG
+135 KN
-147 SIKRIPGNGGLPVAS
+147 S
-162 KDGYMYLDESATNA
+162 KDTSE
-176 LILAIT
+176 
-182 RAGKGEVFSLRML
+182 
-195 DSYSRSEKQPSLI
+195 YSRSSHDVEI
-208 VLDMKF
+208 
-214 DLRKMCTKA
+214 
-223 FQDRGYEV
+223 
-231 MSINLENP
+231 LEQQ
-239 MRGVGYNPLYLITRY
+239 V
-254 YQEGRD
+254 
-260 SDAELLCKAFAYPHF
+260 
-275 ASAGGKSDDN
+275 
-285 SDFFLSN
+285 
-292 ATSALTATI
+292 
-301 MAHTVDCIREDTREN
+301 EN
-316 ARLAALFVAKRQA
+316 AKAEVRALKQYLTDMGCFLREAQNDNHKNLAEEYQAKIDQA
-329 YERLTEDAKKQ
+329 TNQLAVKEEELADFQSNLSEQKGIKNSTESTVMTADAKKQ
-340 AEASKELQALKSAEV
+340 AEATKDLQALKSAEV

-380 DGSNVENGG
+380 DGSNVESGG

-455 IDNPDTDLYLGV
+455 IDNPDADLYLGV
-467 DARVM
+467 DARVT
-472 VEGNKAENVVVIPV
+472 VEGNKAENVVMIPI

>member
-1 MQQKKQQ
+1 MHKFGRRKKEHSENMTELVKAELTPQQKKKRKKRIIGGVIAAALVLFIVSRVLTPAALPVVMVRSAEKGTVKQTIDTSGTVKTEQQ
-8 KQGKRQEWKEQMKE
+8 KTYF
-22 SDRMLKGNVLLEK
+22 S
-35 PQWVLMLTLAAE
+35 PLAAKVE
-47 FLLLVVLHVL
+47 A
-57 VNMFIR
+57 
-63 FCKGHLADCFSWSCL
+63 CKVQEGD
-78 TTFYPA
+78 
-84 LAPVYIFLII
+84 
-94 MAIAVAILNVYRF
+94 AV
-107 RNAFRS
+107 
-113 LEAGQKGT
+113 EAGQVLLTYDAQDLENRKKEAALQNDEAYYGYQN
-121 SRFTTME
+121 TMD
-128 EIKEQYP
+128 
-135 AVAEIPEKNPDG
+135 KN
-147 SIKRIPGNGGLPVAS
+147 S
-162 KDGYMYLDESATNA
+162 KDTSE
-176 LILAIT
+176 
-182 RAGKGEVFSLRML
+182 
-195 DSYSRSEKQPSLI
+195 YSRSSHDVEI
-208 VLDMKF
+208 
-214 DLRKMCTKA
+214 
-223 FQDRGYEV
+223 
-231 MSINLENP
+231 LEQQ
-239 MRGVGYNPLYLITRY
+239 V
-254 YQEGRD
+254 
-260 SDAELLCKAFAYPHF
+260 
-275 ASAGGKSDDN
+275 
-285 SDFFLSN
+285 
-292 ATSALTATI
+292 
-301 MAHTVDCIREDTREN
+301 EN
-316 ARLAALFVAKRQA
+316 AKAEVRALKQYLTDMGCFLREAQNDNHKNLAEEYQAKIDQA
-329 YERLTEDAKKQ
+329 TNQLAVKEEELAEFQSDLSEQKGIKNSTESTMMTADAKKQ
-340 AEASKELQALKSAEV
+340 AEAAKELQALKSAEV

-398 KVCVDVSFSKSDLE
+398 KVCVDVSFNKSDLE

-455 IDNPDTDLYLGV
+455 IDNPDADLYLGV

-472 VEGNKAENVVVIPV
+472 VEGNKAENVVMIPI

>member
-1 MQQKKQQ
+1 MHKFGRRKKEHSENMTELVKVELTPQQKKKRKKRIIGGVIAAALVLFIVSRVLTPAALPVVMVRSAEKGTVKQTIDTSGTVKTEQQ
-8 KQGKRQEWKEQMKE
+8 KTYF
-22 SDRMLKGNVLLEK
+22 S
-35 PQWVLMLTLAAE
+35 PLAAKVE
-47 FLLLVVLHVL
+47 V
-57 VNMFIR
+57 
-63 FCKGHLADCFSWSCL
+63 CKVQEGD
-78 TTFYPA
+78 
-84 LAPVYIFLII
+84 
-94 MAIAVAILNVYRF
+94 AV
-107 RNAFRS
+107 
-113 LEAGQKGT
+113 EAGQVLLTYDAQDLENRKKEAALQNDEAYYGYQN
-121 SRFTTME
+121 TMD
-128 EIKEQYP
+128 
-135 AVAEIPEKNPDG
+135 KN
-147 SIKRIPGNGGLPVAS
+147 S
-162 KDGYMYLDESATNA
+162 KDTSE
-176 LILAIT
+176 
-182 RAGKGEVFSLRML
+182 
-195 DSYSRSEKQPSLI
+195 YSRSSHDVEI
-208 VLDMKF
+208 
-214 DLRKMCTKA
+214 
-223 FQDRGYEV
+223 
-231 MSINLENP
+231 LEQQ
-239 MRGVGYNPLYLITRY
+239 V
-254 YQEGRD
+254 
-260 SDAELLCKAFAYPHF
+260 
-275 ASAGGKSDDN
+275 
-285 SDFFLSN
+285 
-292 ATSALTATI
+292 
-301 MAHTVDCIREDTREN
+301 EN
-316 ARLAALFVAKRQA
+316 AKAEVRALKQYLTDMGCFLREAQNDNHKNLAEEYQAKIDQA
-329 YERLTEDAKKQ
+329 TNQLAVKEEELAEFQSDLSEQKGIKNSTESTMMTADAKKQ
-340 AEASKELQALKSAEV
+340 AEAAKELQALKSAEV

-422 TIAGKQYEGTVT
+422 TIAGNQYEGTVT

-455 IDNPDTDLYLGV
+455 IDNPDADLYLGV

-472 VEGNKAENVVVIPV
+472 VEGNKAENVVMIPI

>member
-1 MQQKKQQ
+1 MHKFWRRKKEQSENTTELVKAELTPQKKKKRKKRIIGGVIAAALVLFIVSRVLTPAALPMVMVRSAEKGTVKQTIDTSGTVKTEQQKTYF
-8 KQGKRQEWKEQMKE
+8 
-22 SDRMLKGNVLLEK
+22 S
-35 PQWVLMLTLAAE
+35 PLAAKVE
-47 FLLLVVLHVL
+47 V
-57 VNMFIR
+57 
-63 FCKGHLADCFSWSCL
+63 CKVQEGD
-78 TTFYPA
+78 
-84 LAPVYIFLII
+84 
-94 MAIAVAILNVYRF
+94 AV
-107 RNAFRS
+107 
-113 LEAGQKGT
+113 EAGQVLLTYDAQDLENRKKEAALQNDEAYYGYQN
-121 SRFTTME
+121 TMD
-128 EIKEQYP
+128 
-135 AVAEIPEKNPDG
+135 KN
-147 SIKRIPGNGGLPVAS
+147 S
-162 KDGYMYLDESATNA
+162 KDTSE
-176 LILAIT
+176 
-182 RAGKGEVFSLRML
+182 
-195 DSYSRSEKQPSLI
+195 YSRSSHDVEI
-208 VLDMKF
+208 
-214 DLRKMCTKA
+214 
-223 FQDRGYEV
+223 
-231 MSINLENP
+231 LEQQ
-239 MRGVGYNPLYLITRY
+239 V
-254 YQEGRD
+254 
-260 SDAELLCKAFAYPHF
+260 
-275 ASAGGKSDDN
+275 
-285 SDFFLSN
+285 
-292 ATSALTATI
+292 
-301 MAHTVDCIREDTREN
+301 EN
-316 ARLAALFVAKRQA
+316 AKAEVRALKQYLTDMGCFLREAQNDNHENLAEEYQAKIDQA
-329 YERLTEDAKKQ
+329 TNQLAVKEEELAEFQSDLSEQKGIKNSTESTMMTADAKKQ

-369 FAGIVTGVKPV
+369 FAGIVTGVKAV

-472 VEGNKAENVVVIPV
+472 VEGNKAENVVMISV

>member
-1 MQQKKQQ
+1 MHKFWRRKKEQSENTTELVKAELTPQQKKKRKKRIIGGVIAAALVLFIVSRVLTPAALPMVMVRSAEKGTVKQTIDTSGTVKTEQQ
-8 KQGKRQEWKEQMKE
+8 KTYF
-22 SDRMLKGNVLLEK
+22 S
-35 PQWVLMLTLAAE
+35 PLAAKVE
-47 FLLLVVLHVL
+47 V
-57 VNMFIR
+57 
-63 FCKGHLADCFSWSCL
+63 CKVQEGD
-78 TTFYPA
+78 
-84 LAPVYIFLII
+84 
-94 MAIAVAILNVYRF
+94 AV
-107 RNAFRS
+107 
-113 LEAGQKGT
+113 EAGQVLLTYNAQDLENRKKEAALQNDEAYYGYQN
-121 SRFTTME
+121 TMD
-128 EIKEQYP
+128 
-135 AVAEIPEKNPDG
+135 KN
-147 SIKRIPGNGGLPVAS
+147 S
-162 KDGYMYLDESATNA
+162 KDTSE
-176 LILAIT
+176 
-182 RAGKGEVFSLRML
+182 
-195 DSYSRSEKQPSLI
+195 YSRSSHDVEI
-208 VLDMKF
+208 
-214 DLRKMCTKA
+214 
-223 FQDRGYEV
+223 
-231 MSINLENP
+231 LEQQ
-239 MRGVGYNPLYLITRY
+239 V
-254 YQEGRD
+254 
-260 SDAELLCKAFAYPHF
+260 
-275 ASAGGKSDDN
+275 
-285 SDFFLSN
+285 
-292 ATSALTATI
+292 
-301 MAHTVDCIREDTREN
+301 EN
-316 ARLAALFVAKRQA
+316 AKAEVRALKQYLTDMGCFLREAQNDNHENLAEEYQAKIDQA
-329 YERLTEDAKKQ
+329 TNQLAVKEEELAEFQSDLSEQKGIKNSTESTMMTADAKKQ
-340 AEASKELQALKSAEV
+340 AEAAKELQALKSAEV

-369 FAGIVTGVKPV
+369 FAGIVTGVKAV

-455 IDNPDTDLYLGV
+455 IDNPDADLYLGV

-542 EGMAVNPVEG
+542 AGMAVNPVEG

>member
-1 MQQKKQQ
+1 MHKFGRRKKEHSENMTELVKAELTPQQKKKRKKRIIGGVIAAALVLFIVSRVLTPAALPMVMVRSAEKGTVKQTIDTSGTVKTEQQ
-8 KQGKRQEWKEQMKE
+8 KTYF
-22 SDRMLKGNVLLEK
+22 S
-35 PQWVLMLTLAAE
+35 PLAAKVE
-47 FLLLVVLHVL
+47 V
-57 VNMFIR
+57 
-63 FCKGHLADCFSWSCL
+63 CKVQEGD
-78 TTFYPA
+78 
-84 LAPVYIFLII
+84 
-94 MAIAVAILNVYRF
+94 AV
-107 RNAFRS
+107 
-113 LEAGQKGT
+113 EAGQVLLTYDAQDLENRKKEAALQNDEAYYGYQN
-121 SRFTTME
+121 TMD
-128 EIKEQYP
+128 
-135 AVAEIPEKNPDG
+135 KN
-147 SIKRIPGNGGLPVAS
+147 S
-162 KDGYMYLDESATNA
+162 KDTSE
-176 LILAIT
+176 
-182 RAGKGEVFSLRML
+182 
-195 DSYSRSEKQPSLI
+195 YSRSSHDVEI
-208 VLDMKF
+208 
-214 DLRKMCTKA
+214 
-223 FQDRGYEV
+223 
-231 MSINLENP
+231 LEQQ
-239 MRGVGYNPLYLITRY
+239 V
-254 YQEGRD
+254 
-260 SDAELLCKAFAYPHF
+260 
-275 ASAGGKSDDN
+275 
-285 SDFFLSN
+285 
-292 ATSALTATI
+292 
-301 MAHTVDCIREDTREN
+301 EN
-316 ARLAALFVAKRQA
+316 AKAEVRALKQYLTDMGCFLREAQNENHKNLAEEYQAKIDQA
-329 YERLTEDAKKQ
+329 TNQLAVKEEELAEFQSDLSEQKGIKNSTESTMMTADAKKQ
-340 AEASKELQALKSAEV
+340 AEAAKELQALKSAEV

-369 FAGIVTGVKPV
+369 FAGIVTGVKAV

>member
-1 MQQKKQQ
+1 MHKFGRRKKEHSENMTELVKAELTPQQKKKRKKRIIGGVIAAALVLFIVSRVLTPAALPMVMVRSAEKGTVKQTIDTSGTVKTEQQ
-8 KQGKRQEWKEQMKE
+8 KTYF
-22 SDRMLKGNVLLEK
+22 S
-35 PQWVLMLTLAAE
+35 PLAAKVE
-47 FLLLVVLHVL
+47 V
-57 VNMFIR
+57 
-63 FCKGHLADCFSWSCL
+63 CKVQEGD
-78 TTFYPA
+78 
-84 LAPVYIFLII
+84 
-94 MAIAVAILNVYRF
+94 AV
-107 RNAFRS
+107 
-113 LEAGQKGT
+113 EAGQVLLTYDAQDLENRKKEAALQNDEAYYGYQN
-121 SRFTTME
+121 TMD
-128 EIKEQYP
+128 
-135 AVAEIPEKNPDG
+135 KN
-147 SIKRIPGNGGLPVAS
+147 S
-162 KDGYMYLDESATNA
+162 KDTSE
-176 LILAIT
+176 
-182 RAGKGEVFSLRML
+182 
-195 DSYSRSEKQPSLI
+195 YSRSSHDVEI
-208 VLDMKF
+208 
-214 DLRKMCTKA
+214 
-223 FQDRGYEV
+223 
-231 MSINLENP
+231 LEQQ
-239 MRGVGYNPLYLITRY
+239 V
-254 YQEGRD
+254 
-260 SDAELLCKAFAYPHF
+260 
-275 ASAGGKSDDN
+275 
-285 SDFFLSN
+285 
-292 ATSALTATI
+292 
-301 MAHTVDCIREDTREN
+301 EN
-316 ARLAALFVAKRQA
+316 AKAEVRALKQYLTDMGCFLREAQNDNHENLAEEYQAKIDQA
-329 YERLTEDAKKQ
+329 TNQLAVKEEELAEFQSDLSEQKGIKNSTESTMMTADAKKQ

-369 FAGIVTGVKPV
+369 FAGIVTGVKAV

-472 VEGNKAENVVVIPV
+472 VEGNKAENVVMIPV

>member
-1 MQQKKQQ
+1 MHKFWRRKKEQSENTTELVKAELTPQQKKKRKKRIIGGVIAAALVLFIVSRVLTPAALPVVMVRSAEKGTVKQTIDTSGTVKTEQQ
-8 KQGKRQEWKEQMKE
+8 KTYF
-22 SDRMLKGNVLLEK
+22 S
-35 PQWVLMLTLAAE
+35 PLAAKVE
-47 FLLLVVLHVL
+47 A
-57 VNMFIR
+57 
-63 FCKGHLADCFSWSCL
+63 CKVQEGD
-78 TTFYPA
+78 
-84 LAPVYIFLII
+84 
-94 MAIAVAILNVYRF
+94 AV
-107 RNAFRS
+107 
-113 LEAGQKGT
+113 EAGQVLLTYDAQDLENRKKEAALQNDEAYYGYQN
-121 SRFTTME
+121 TMD
-128 EIKEQYP
+128 
-135 AVAEIPEKNPDG
+135 KN
-147 SIKRIPGNGGLPVAS
+147 S
-162 KDGYMYLDESATNA
+162 KDTSE
-176 LILAIT
+176 
-182 RAGKGEVFSLRML
+182 
-195 DSYSRSEKQPSLI
+195 YSRSSHDVEI
-208 VLDMKF
+208 
-214 DLRKMCTKA
+214 
-223 FQDRGYEV
+223 
-231 MSINLENP
+231 LEQQ
-239 MRGVGYNPLYLITRY
+239 V
-254 YQEGRD
+254 
-260 SDAELLCKAFAYPHF
+260 
-275 ASAGGKSDDN
+275 
-285 SDFFLSN
+285 
-292 ATSALTATI
+292 
-301 MAHTVDCIREDTREN
+301 EN
-316 ARLAALFVAKRQA
+316 AKAEVRALKQYLTDMGCFLREAQNDNHKNLAEEYQAKIDQA
-329 YERLTEDAKKQ
+329 TNQLAVKEEELAEFQSDLSEQKGIKNSTESTMMTADAKKQ

-472 VEGNKAENVVVIPV
+472 VEGNKAENVVMIPV

>member
-1 MQQKKQQ
+1 MHKFWRRKKEQSENTTELVKAELTPQQKKKRKKRIIGGVIAAALVLFIVSRVLTPAALPVVMVRSAEKGTVKQTIDTSGTVKTEQQ
-8 KQGKRQEWKEQMKE
+8 KTYF
-22 SDRMLKGNVLLEK
+22 S
-35 PQWVLMLTLAAE
+35 PLAAKVE
-47 FLLLVVLHVL
+47 V
-57 VNMFIR
+57 
-63 FCKGHLADCFSWSCL
+63 CKVQEGD
-78 TTFYPA
+78 
-84 LAPVYIFLII
+84 
-94 MAIAVAILNVYRF
+94 AV
-107 RNAFRS
+107 
-113 LEAGQKGT
+113 EAGQVLLTYDAQDLENRKKEAALQNDEAYYGYQN
-121 SRFTTME
+121 TMD
-128 EIKEQYP
+128 
-135 AVAEIPEKNPDG
+135 KN
-147 SIKRIPGNGGLPVAS
+147 S
-162 KDGYMYLDESATNA
+162 KDTSE
-176 LILAIT
+176 
-182 RAGKGEVFSLRML
+182 
-195 DSYSRSEKQPSLI
+195 YSRSSHDVEI
-208 VLDMKF
+208 
-214 DLRKMCTKA
+214 
-223 FQDRGYEV
+223 
-231 MSINLENP
+231 LEQQ
-239 MRGVGYNPLYLITRY
+239 V
-254 YQEGRD
+254 
-260 SDAELLCKAFAYPHF
+260 
-275 ASAGGKSDDN
+275 
-285 SDFFLSN
+285 
-292 ATSALTATI
+292 
-301 MAHTVDCIREDTREN
+301 EN
-316 ARLAALFVAKRQA
+316 AKAEVRALKQYLTDMGCFLREAQNDNHKNLAEEYQAKIDQA
-329 YERLTEDAKKQ
+329 TNQLAVKEEELAEFQSDLSEQKGIKNSTESTMMTADAKKQ
-340 AEASKELQALKSAEV
+340 AEAAKELQALKSAEV

-455 IDNPDTDLYLGV
+455 IDNPDADLYLGV

-472 VEGNKAENVVVIPV
+472 VEGNKAENVVMIPI